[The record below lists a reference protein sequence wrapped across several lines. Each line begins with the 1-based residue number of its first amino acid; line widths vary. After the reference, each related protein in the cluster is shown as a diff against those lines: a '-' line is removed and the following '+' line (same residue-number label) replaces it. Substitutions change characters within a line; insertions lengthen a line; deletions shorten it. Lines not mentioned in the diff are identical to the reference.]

1 MLLDLETALICAG
14 ALFVG
19 GFVKGIAGLGLPMI
33 AIPLL
38 AFAINLPS
46 AVALLVMPTIV
57 SNLFQAFQRG
67 AFRPV
72 LRRFGWLLLL
82 FVPAIGV
89 GAKLLVTLDERLL
102 YAVLGVV
109 VLATTVLIRL
119 APSFA
124 VGPRAERWL
133 NPVVGAVSGVLGGA
147 SSLFGPVIMVYL
159 LMLRMDR
166 AAYIA
171 TVSLLYF
178 TGAAT
183 FGIALAAVGGF
194 GPHQALHSALA
205 LAPVFAGMLIGQKLG
220 ERLDRRNFERT
231 LDVLYVMT
239 ALTFFY
245 KAFA

>member
-1 MLLDLETALICAG
+1 MLDFETALICFG

-19 GFVKGIAGLGLPMI
+19 GFTKGIAGLGLPMV

-38 AFAINLPS
+38 AFAVNLPT
-46 AVALLVMPTIV
+46 AVALLVLPTVV

-72 LRRFGWLLLL
+72 VRRFRWLLLA
-82 FVPAIGV
+82 FVPTIFI

-102 YAVLGVV
+102 YAVLGVA
-109 VLATTVLIRL
+109 VLAITVLIRL

-124 VGPRAERWL
+124 VGPRTERVL

-159 LMLRMDR
+159 LSLRMER
-166 AAYIA
+166 AEYIA

-178 TGAAT
+178 TGAAS
-183 FGIALAAVGGF
+183 FGIALTAVGAF
-194 GPHQALHSALA
+194 GLHQAQYSALA
-205 LAPVFAGMLIGQKLG
+205 LAPVFAGMLTGQKIG
-220 ERLDRRNFERT
+220 ERLDRRSFDHT
-231 LDVLYVMT
+231 LTVLYLMT